1 MKTVTIDRS
10 KWVRNI
16 SEDVVVKNGNLL
28 ISKTAAVLG
37 DTSLLNDNGNMC
49 CLGFICHQAGVPKT
63 LLNNQGFP
71 DALEHKRMPKYLVEG
86 GCNTDV
92 TTQAAS
98 INDTFMDG
106 KTRERKLKALFK
118 DHVKLEFVG
127 KTPRV

>member
-16 SEDVVVKNGNLL
+16 SEDVVVKNGNECG
-28 ISKTAAVLG
+28 SKTAAVLG
-37 DTSLLNDNGNMC
+37 DTNLLNDDGNMC
-49 CLGFICHQAGVPKT
+49 CLGFICNQAGVPKT

-71 DALEHKRMPKYLVEG
+71 YSVEHKRVPKYLVENG
-86 GCNTDV
+86 SNTNL
-92 TTQAAS
+92 TYQAIQ